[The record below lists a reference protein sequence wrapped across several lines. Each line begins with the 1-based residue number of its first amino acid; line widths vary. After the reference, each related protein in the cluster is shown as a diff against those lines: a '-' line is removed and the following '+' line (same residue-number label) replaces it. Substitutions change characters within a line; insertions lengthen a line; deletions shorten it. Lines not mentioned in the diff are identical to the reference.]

1 MYKVTVTFLQIHCSL
16 HVWHAAPSMHGA
28 APHAAWHAASQHNCA
43 TTFHTF
49 PCQLPAGEVLAFKI
63 ASKAALAA
71 TFLSKEIQ
79 FPVNPL
85 ASCPK
90 SRCNLISGASNTTV
104 TNMLSGLPLFDL
116 FSKMGVTM
124 GLGANQLLTFD
135 VAKLNKVR
143 PAQPRSSLWQVHHCQ
158 LV

>member
-1 MYKVTVTFLQIHCSL
+1 MAWCTQ
-16 HVWHAAPSMHGA
+16 HAWSV
-28 APHAAWHAASQHNCA
+28 HAAWHAASQHNCA
-43 TTFHTF
+43 TGSHTL
-49 PCQLPAGEVLAFKI
+49 PCRLPAGEVLAFKFV
-63 ASKAALAA
+63 SKAALAA

-90 SRCNLISGASNTTV
+90 SRCDLFSGASNTTV
-104 TNMLSGLPLFDL
+104 INMLSGLSLFDL

-124 GLGANQLLTFD
+124 GLGANQLTLD

-143 PAQPRSSLWQVHHCQ
+143 PEGAQSTLWHELLQN
-158 LV
+158 

>member
-1 MYKVTVTFLQIHCSL
+1 MLHGMLHPSTTALQ
-16 HVWHAAPSMHGA
+16 V
-28 APHAAWHAASQHNCA
+28 
-43 TTFHTF
+43 HTL
-49 PCQLPAGEVLAFKI
+49 PCRLPAGEVLAFKF

-71 TFLSKEIQ
+71 TFLSKQIQ

-90 SRCNLISGASNTTV
+90 SRCNLFSGASNTTV
-104 TNMLSGLPLFDL
+104 ITMLSGLPLFDL
-116 FSKMGVTM
+116 FSKIGVTM

-143 PAQPRSSLWQVHHCQ
+143 PEGAQSTLWQELLQ
-158 LV
+158 N